1 MGSQIEI
8 EYIFSVVGVITNFQC
23 SKLGIDNL
31 DCLIL
36 VIKNWPNNACIGCV
50 VNKPWNMHSFLS
62 IEVIL
67 IKEHKK
73 MIKEKGLFEKDYDE
87 I

>member
-8 EYIFSVVGVITNFQC
+8 ECIFNVVGVIINFQC

-31 DCLIL
+31 DCFIL
-36 VIKNWPNNACIGCV
+36 VIKNLPNDACIRCI
-50 VNKPWNMHSFLS
+50 VNKHQNMHRFLS
-62 IEVIL
+62 SEVIIL
-67 IKEHKK
+67 KEHKK
-73 MIKEKGLFEKDYDE
+73 LIKEKWLFEEDYDE

>member
-8 EYIFSVVGVITNFQC
+8 ECIFSVVGVIINFQC

-36 VIKNWPNNACIGCV
+36 VIKNLLNDVHIGCV
-50 VNKPWNMHSFLS
+50 VNKPRNMHSFLS
-62 IEVIL
+62 NEVIL
-67 IKEHKK
+67 IKEHTKL
-73 MIKEKGLFEKDYDE
+73 IKEKGLFEEYYHK